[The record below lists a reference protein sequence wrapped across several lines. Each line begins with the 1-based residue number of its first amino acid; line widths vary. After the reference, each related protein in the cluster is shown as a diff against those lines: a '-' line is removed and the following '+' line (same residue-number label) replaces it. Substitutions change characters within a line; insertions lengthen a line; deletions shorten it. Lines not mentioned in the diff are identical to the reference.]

1 MAFKLRCLGHALSGI
16 TDFYSICGVN
26 IPQVEH
32 IDKILPRC
40 WQDPAKIVA
49 RSCQDLTIIWQDLA
63 KMLVRSCQD
72 PAKTLAG
79 SWQDLGRILQDLTKI
94 LPRGST
100 YLGDFPSDQTSS
112 IFYCYPDIQSKK
124 LPILFFANKMDLPSA
139 LSAVKV
145 SNQPG
150 ELNPRLHLFL
160 SLRPWPNGTYSTL
173 QKRVW
178 RSHFCWSAFIAMV
191 K

>member
-1 MAFKLRCLGHALSGI
+1 MWRE
-16 TDFYSICGVN
+16 YSPG
-26 IPQVEH
+26 
-32 IDKILPRC
+32 
-40 WQDPAKIVA
+40 W
-49 RSCQDLTIIWQDLA
+49 TYWQDLA

-72 PAKTLAG
+72 RGKILPRSYQDLGRILPRSWQDLAKMLVRSWQDHAKTLAG
-79 SWQDLGRILQDLTKI
+79 SWQDLGMILQDLTKI
-94 LPRGST
+94 LPRCST
-100 YLGDFPSDQTSS
+100 CLGDFQSDQTSS

-150 ELNPRLHLFL
+150 KLNPRLHLFL